1 MISKDEFVAAVDL
14 GSSKIVTVVGKKDQ
28 SGRLE
33 ILALSKTGSKGIIR
47 GTIHSIGETATAIRL
62 TIDDVQKKSGLK
74 LSEVVV
80 GISDHQIC
88 CSRNRGFVN
97 LDSSKH
103 EIDDYEV
110 KALTNY
116 MYKIRTDPEEEILD
130 ILPQLYSVENEH
142 DIKNPAGL
150 KGKNLE
156 GTFYVIMGDALVKQ
170 NIIKCISLAG
180 LKVKKI
186 VLEPLASAEAV
197 LSNNEKETGVILVDI
212 GAGTTTLVIYENG
225 VVKHVAMIPFGG
237 NQITIDIMEH
247 LFISWSEA
255 EKIKTNYRTFQAKVP
270 TGQKKQLTS
279 VIQARME
286 EILNCILFEMEKSG
300 IKEKLH
306 AGMVITGGG
315 ALLKNLSQLIKSRLG
330 MNARVGYP
338 EGIFNKNKEYPIY
351 YPLFSSSIGLMMR
364 AFENN

>member
-1 MISKDEFVAAVDL
+1 ME
-14 GSSKIVTVVGKKDQ
+14 
-28 SGRLE
+28 
-33 ILALSKTGSKGIIR
+33 
-47 GTIHSIGETATAIRL
+47 ETAAAIRL
-62 TIDDVQKKSGLK
+62 TVDDVQKKSGLK
-74 LSEVVV
+74 LSEVVI
-80 GISDHQIC
+80 GISNHQIF
-88 CSRNRGFVN
+88 CSKNRGFVN
-97 LDSSKH
+97 LDSSEHK
-103 EIDDYEV
+103 IKKDEV
-110 KALTNY
+110 KKLTNDI
-116 MYKIRTDPEEEILD
+116 YKIRTDPEEEIMD

-142 DIKNPAGL
+142 GIRNPAGL

-186 VLEPLASAEAV
+186 ILEPLASAEAV

-225 VVKHVAMIPFGG
+225 VVKHIAMIPFGG

-286 EILNCILFEMEKSG
+286 EILNCIIFEMEKSG

-315 ALLKNLSQLIKSRLG
+315 AMLKNLPQLIKSKTG
-330 MNARVGYP
+330 MNVRVGYP
-338 EGIFNKNKEYPIY
+338 NVTLSNHENHTINHPM
-351 YPLFSSSIGLMMR
+351 FSSSIGLILKGY
-364 AFENN
+364 E